1 MPTIIDS
8 LIVQLGLDSKKF
20 KSEQERVNRGLKDTG
35 NEAKKTG
42 DKLNQ
47 AGKDGAKGFKESSD
61 GLSKLMTLMA
71 AGYVFKRFIVDI
83 TQTNAEIYRFSR
95 NLQQN
100 AKDISAWGN
109 AVEITGG
116 DARQF
121 RGTLSMLSKA
131 QTELQMTGQSGLIPY
146 FSRFNVAMM
155 DVNGN
160 ARKGTDILLDLAD
173 RMQGMDRTTAYNTLQ
188 AMGIDEGTANA
199 MLEGRKSLQ
208 ALIDK
213 QKEHGALTNEQA
225 KRAEDTRRSMKEAE
239 LATRAAKNEMADG
252 LNPVIRELLDL
263 FNKLDVATNGWS
275 TSLVTLAGALLGLRT
290 AAGVIRSIIG
300 GGAAGAA
307 TGGAASGGAS
317 ILSRIGAALSPIF
330 RIGGVG
336 AALGLYSGN
345 LNEGEDEKMRQIHA
359 MQDAMKK
366 KGDDRSAFIAAAS
379 AELGVPPSAIDAQ
392 LRLETG
398 AQGKSAIGK
407 FNYGNIKAGKG
418 WMGDRVSRNVLEYD
432 KNGNPLTESSA
443 FRSYKDATQA
453 GKDYAAVI
461 KRRFPGAVGA
471 SNARDFAAGLKSGGY
486 ATDPLY
492 VDKITRIAGGIPSA
506 SSSVGSGARGSTTL
520 SIGEVKVYTQATDAN
535 GIARDFR
542 AALNTQMQNQ
552 ANTGLN

>member
-290 AAGVIRSIIG
+290 AAGVI
-300 GGAAGAA
+300 
-307 TGGAASGGAS
+307 
-317 ILSRIGAALSPIF
+317 LSL
-330 RIGGVG
+330 
-336 AALGLYSGN
+336 
-345 LNEGEDEKMRQIHA
+345 IH
-359 MQDAMKK
+359 
-366 KGDDRSAFIAAAS
+366 I
-379 AELGVPPSAIDAQ
+379 
-392 LRLETG
+392 
-398 AQGKSAIGK
+398 
-407 FNYGNIKAGKG
+407 
-418 WMGDRVSRNVLEYD
+418 
-432 KNGNPLTESSA
+432 
-443 FRSYKDATQA
+443 
-453 GKDYAAVI
+453 
-461 KRRFPGAVGA
+461 
-471 SNARDFAAGLKSGGY
+471 
-486 ATDPLY
+486 
-492 VDKITRIAGGIPSA
+492 
-506 SSSVGSGARGSTTL
+506 
-520 SIGEVKVYTQATDAN
+520 
-535 GIARDFR
+535 
-542 AALNTQMQNQ
+542 
-552 ANTGLN
+552 